1 LPDPKYPQ
9 TFSKRQMSTDFQ
21 PKTPIA
27 TVSSVTT
34 SSKST
39 TSAPYIRGLPFE
51 SLQPKIIELC
61 LSLGLG
67 RPCHLEEIG
76 GGGYNRIIGVNF
88 DIELNVPPC
97 ILRIPFD
104 ETEFSESN
112 EIADQVAVLRFLHK
126 HGLPVPQVRTY
137 DMTADN
143 AIGSRYILQTRM
155 PGAPLSDIYD
165 DLSTEEKRQ
174 IVDQWV
180 DLLVKIESIKFPMA
194 GRLIAAVPSKPC
206 PNSNLQGI
214 EIAGFGTKQFEGDHN
229 AVETKPATSLMEL
242 LFGQF
247 EAWKEHDQNLSMD
260 RGTSL
265 LWAQIIEIAKEMD
278 SLQLL
283 GSVNDNENVLYHW
296 DLEARN
302 VLVEQRLGNWEITAV
317 LDWDGA
323 LSVPPVLAR
332 KPPLWLWD
340 FSDDPSD
347 WDGDVDIYIPE
358 GQPCIDHTLKEHF
371 HEKIGKHLSTYIQ
384 DAYENGRW
392 IRRLGRFALYG
403 FFTNEDFKR
412 CDTFLRDW
420 RAKMDGTV

>member
-1 LPDPKYPQ
+1 
-9 TFSKRQMSTDFQ
+9 M
-21 PKTPIA
+21 
-27 TVSSVTT
+27 
-34 SSKST
+34 
-39 TSAPYIRGLPFE
+39 
-51 SLQPKIIELC
+51 
-61 LSLGLG
+61 
-67 RPCHLEEIG
+67 EEIE

-88 DIELNVPPC
+88 DIESNVPPC

-126 HGLPVPQVRTY
+126 HGLRVPQVRTY

-214 EIAGFGTKQFEGDHN
+214 EIAGFGTTQFEGDHN

-247 EAWKEHDQNLSMD
+247 EAWKEHDQNLSME

-302 VLVEQRLGNWEITAV
+302 VLVEQRLGNWEITGV

-332 KPPLWLWD
+332 KPPIWLWD

-347 WDGDVDIYIPE
+347 WDGDVDTYIPE

-371 HEKIGKHLSTYIQ
+371 HEKLGNIY
-384 DAYENGRW
+384 
-392 IRRLGRFALYG
+392 RRIFRMLMRTAGGLGGWGGLHCTG
-403 FFTNEDFKR
+403 FFIARISN
-412 CDTFLRDW
+412 DTTHLFGIGERRWMELCNPI
-420 RAKMDGTV
+420 GYGVCGS

>member
-1 LPDPKYPQ
+1 
-9 TFSKRQMSTDFQ
+9 
-21 PKTPIA
+21 
-27 TVSSVTT
+27 
-34 SSKST
+34 
-39 TSAPYIRGLPFE
+39 
-51 SLQPKIIELC
+51 

-67 RPCHLEEIG
+67 RPCNLEEIK

-88 DIELNVPPC
+88 DIESNVPPC
-97 ILRIPFD
+97 ILRIPLD

-112 EIADQVAVLRFLHK
+112 EITDQVAVLRFLHQ
-126 HGLPVPQVRTY
+126 HSLPVPQVWTY
-137 DMTADN
+137 DVTADN
-143 AIGSRYILQTRM
+143 AIGSRYVLQTRM

-180 DLLVKIESIKFPMA
+180 DLLVKIESIKFPTA
-194 GRLIAAVPSKPC
+194 GRLVAATPSKPC
-206 PNSNLQGI
+206 ANSTLQGI
-214 EIAGFGTKQFEGDHN
+214 EIIGFGTSQFEGDHN
-229 AVETKPATSLMEL
+229 AVETNPATSLVEL
-242 LFGQF
+242 LFSQF
-247 EAWKEHDQNLSMD
+247 EAWKQHDVNPSID
-260 RGTSL
+260 RGTST

-296 DLEARN
+296 DLASRN
-302 VLVEQRLGNWEITAV
+302 ILVEQRLGNWEITAV

-332 KPPLWLWD
+332 KPPIWLWD

-358 GQPCIDHTLKEHF
+358 GQPCIDHTLKEQF
-371 HEKIGKHLSTYIQ
+371 HEKIGKHLSTYIE

-392 IRRLGRFALYG
+392 IRRLARFALYG
-403 FFTNEDFKR
+403 FRTSEDFQR
-412 CDTFLRDW
+412 CNTFVRDW
-420 RAKMDGTV
+420 RAKIDGNV

>member
-1 LPDPKYPQ
+1 
-9 TFSKRQMSTDFQ
+9 M
-21 PKTPIA
+21 
-27 TVSSVTT
+27 
-34 SSKST
+34 
-39 TSAPYIRGLPFE
+39 
-51 SLQPKIIELC
+51 
-61 LSLGLG
+61 G
-67 RPCHLEEIG
+67 RPCSLEEIE

-88 DIELNVPPC
+88 DIESNVPPC

-112 EIADQVAVLRFLHK
+112 EIAGQVAVLRFLHK
-126 HGLPVPQVRTY
+126 YGLPVPQVWTY

-143 AIGSRYILQTRM
+143 AIGSRYVLQTRM

-194 GRLIAAVPSKPC
+194 GRLVAAVPSKPC
-206 PNSNLQGI
+206 PNSKLQGV
-214 EIAGFGTKQFEGDHN
+214 EIVGFGTSQFEGDRN
-229 AVETKPATSLMEL
+229 AVETKPATSLVDL
-242 LFGQF
+242 LFSQF
-247 EAWKEHDQNLSMD
+247 EAWKEHDQNPSTD
-260 RGTSL
+260 RGTSK

-296 DLEARN
+296 DLASRN
-302 VLVEQRLGNWEITAV
+302 ILVEQRLGNWEITAV

-332 KPPLWLWD
+332 KPPIWLWD

-358 GQPCIDHTLKEHF
+358 GPPCIDHTLKEYF

-392 IRRLGRFALYG
+392 IRRLARFALYG
-403 FFTNEDFKR
+403 FLTNEDCKR
-412 CDTFLRDW
+412 CDTFVRDW
-420 RAKMDGTV
+420 RAKIDGNM